1 MPLRFR
7 NPYARGADDHT
18 ASFNEKLLLSNGLV
32 ISPLKNHS
40 NLGQHSRSL
49 KEVIQAVDNAKD
61 LEDHLV
67 SFHSQVPPTGNEPR
81 YERNPVLNPQQN
93 QSSTQMPPPPARP
106 PSNPQPSSMQMA
118 PPPQASMGSRSG
130 PFDIGPPG
138 GPPGA
143 GQNFGPPSMPAAVQ
157 SRPTS
162 QTGHERS
169 VSHGALLNQP
179 SMAPTHQQPYSNR
192 NSTQAAP
199 PSHMK
204 YGGNSISQAGPPQL
218 GALPFQTQQQPP
230 QSQSPPDQFAPMA
243 AAPNP
248 VQQPPSS
255 SRSDSPPS
263 TVMAPSGP
271 GGPRSKQVF
280 GVTLDRLYERDG
292 LAVPMVVYQCIQA
305 VDLFGLAVEGIYRLS
320 GSATHI
326 QKLKNGF
333 DTGT

>member
-1 MPLRFR
+1 MRFGHDAADAKVRYVSTPRRPR
-7 NPYARGADDHT
+7 NSYVRGADGHA

-40 NLGQHSRSL
+40 NLAGQHSRSL

-81 YERNPVLNPQQN
+81 YERNPVLNPQHN

-106 PSNPQPSSMQMA
+106 PSNPQPSSTQMP
-118 PPPQASMGSRSG
+118 PPPQASMGARSG
-130 PFDIGPPG
+130 PFDMGPPG

-143 GQNFGPPSMPAAVQ
+143 GQTFGPPSMPAAVQ

-204 YGGNSISQAGPPQL
+204 YGSNSISQVYSEYRKINGASSLGSGGRCGRL
-218 GALPFQTQQQPP
+218 GA
-230 QSQSPPDQFAPMA
+230 A
-243 AAPNP
+243 AWQGA
-248 VQQPPSS
+248 
-255 SRSDSPPS
+255 
-263 TVMAPSGP
+263 A
-271 GGPRSKQVF
+271 
-280 GVTLDRLYERDG
+280 G
-292 LAVPMVVYQCIQA
+292 LAVHGA
-305 VDLFGLAVEGIYRLS
+305 
-320 GSATHI
+320 
-326 QKLKNGF
+326 LKGAK
-333 DTGT
+333 